1 MKFHKKKIII
11 LGGCGYIGT
20 ILSQY
25 LLDKGF
31 YVKVI
36 DRQIYGNF
44 LKKSQNIQILNKD
57 IRKISH
63 KDFAGYQYIIHLANV
78 ANDPS
83 AELHPSLSWD
93 INVLATD
100 RICRAAI
107 KAKVKKII
115 FASSGSVY
123 GIKKERN
130 VSEELELIPI
140 SIYNK
145 TKMIAERILLS
156 YKKEIDVVCIRPATV
171 CGYSKRLRLDVSV
184 NLLTHQ
190 AYKNKKITVLG
201 GKQIRPNIHIKDLVR
216 IFYFSLKKKI
226 PGHVINAGFENLSI
240 LNLARKIQKK
250 IKCKITVKKS
260 NDPRS
265 YRLSSNKL
273 EKLGFKRKYN
283 IDYAIFE
290 LKNFFESK
298 NFKDKIENYNIK
310 KLKKLSFK

>member
-1 MKFHKKKIII
+1 MKSLKKKIII

-20 ILSQY
+20 ILSRY
-25 LLDKGF
+25 LLNKGF

-44 LKKSQNIQILNKD
+44 LKKTQNIQIVNKD
-57 IRKISH
+57 IRNISH
-63 KDFAGYQYIIHLANV
+63 KDFSGYEYIIHLANI

-83 AELHPSLSWD
+83 VELHPSLSWN
-93 INVLATD
+93 INVLSTD

-107 KAKVKKII
+107 KAKVKKIV

-123 GIKKERN
+123 GIKKEKK
-130 VSEELELIPI
+130 VIEELELTPI

-156 YKKEIDVVCIRPATV
+156 YKKDIDIVCIRPATV
-171 CGYSKRLRLDVSV
+171 CGVSDRLRLDVSV
-184 NLLTHQ
+184 NMLTYQ
-190 AYKNKKITVLG
+190 AYKKKKITVLG

-216 IFYFSLKKKI
+216 VFYFSLKKKI
-226 PGHVINAGFENLSI
+226 PGNIINAGFENLSI
-240 LNLARKIQKK
+240 LNLAKK
-250 IKCKITVKKS
+250 IKKKINCKIIFKKS

-265 YRLSSNKL
+265 YRLSSDKL

-283 IDYAIFE
+283 VDYALSE
-290 LKNFFESK
+290 LIKFFENK
-298 NFKDKIENYNIK
+298 NFKHKVENYNIK

>member
-1 MKFHKKKIII
+1 MKFPKKKIII

-83 AELHPSLSWD
+83 VELHPSLSWD

-100 RICRAAI
+100 TICRAAI
-107 KAKVKKII
+107 KAKVKKIV

-130 VSEELELIPI
+130 VIEELELKPI

-156 YKKEIDVVCIRPATV
+156 YRKKIDIVCIRPATV
-171 CGYSKRLRLDVSV
+171 CGVSKRLRLDVSV
-184 NLLTHQ
+184 NMLAYQ
-190 AYKNKKITVLG
+190 AYKKKKITVLG
-201 GKQIRPNIHIKDLVR
+201 GKQIRPNIHVKDLVR
-216 IFYFSLKKKI
+216 VFYFSLKKKI
-226 PGHVINAGFENLSI
+226 PDNIINAGFENLSI
-240 LNLARKIQKK
+240 LNLAKKIKKK
-250 IKCKITVKKS
+250 IKCKIIFKKS

-265 YRLSSNKL
+265 YRLSSHKL

-283 IDYAIFE
+283 VDYAILE
-290 LKNFFESK
+290 LIKFFENK
-298 NFKDKIENYNIK
+298 NFKHKIENYNIK

>member
-1 MKFHKKKIII
+1 MKFPKKKIII

-25 LLDKGF
+25 LIAKGF

-44 LKKSQNIQILNKD
+44 IKKSQNIQIINKD
-57 IRKISH
+57 VRKISH
-63 KDFAGYQYIIHLANV
+63 NDFAGYDYVIHLANI

-83 AELHPSLSWD
+83 VELHPSLSWD

-100 RICRAAI
+100 KICRAAI
-107 KAKVKKII
+107 KANVKKII

-130 VSEELELIPI
+130 VTEDLELKPI

-190 AYKNKKITVLG
+190 AYKNKKIIVLG

-226 PGHVINAGFENLSI
+226 PGHIINAGFENLSI
-240 LNLARKIQKK
+240 LNLAKKIQKK
-250 IKCKITVKKS
+250 TKCKIRLKKS

-273 EKLGFKRKYN
+273 EKLGFKRKYS
-283 IDYAIFE
+283 IDYAISE
-290 LKNFFESK
+290 LQDFFKSK
-298 NFKDKIENYNIK
+298 NFKDKIDNYNIK

>member
-1 MKFHKKKIII
+1 MKSPKKKIII

-31 YVKVI
+31 HIKVI

-44 LKKSQNIQILNKD
+44 LNKSQHIQILNKD
-57 IRKISH
+57 IRKITY
-63 KDFAGYQYIIHLANV
+63 KDFVGFNYIIHLANI

-83 AELHPSLSWD
+83 VELHPSLSWD

-107 KAKVKKII
+107 KAKVKKIV

-123 GIKKERN
+123 GIKKDRN
-130 VSEELELIPI
+130 VVEELELKPI
-140 SIYNK
+140 SVYNK

-156 YKKEIDVVCIRPATV
+156 YRKEIDIVCIRPATV
-171 CGYSKRLRLDVSV
+171 CGISKRLRLDVSV
-184 NLLTHQ
+184 NMLTYQ
-190 AYKNKKITVLG
+190 AYKKKKITVLG

-216 IFYFSLKKKI
+216 VFYFSLKKKI
-226 PGHVINAGFENLSI
+226 PDHIINAGFENLSI
-240 LNLARKIQKK
+240 LNLAKKIQKK
-250 IKCKITVKKS
+250 IKCKIIFKNS

-273 EKLGFKRKYN
+273 EKLGFKRKYSV
-283 IDYAIFE
+283 DYAILE
-290 LKNFFESK
+290 LIKFFKNN
-298 NFKDKIENYNIK
+298 NFKHKIENYNIK
-310 KLKKLSFK
+310 KLKKLSFN

>member
-1 MKFHKKKIII
+1 MKFPKKKIII

-83 AELHPSLSWD
+83 VELHPSLSWD

-100 RICRAAI
+100 TICRAAI
-107 KAKVKKII
+107 KANVKKII

-123 GIKKERN
+123 GVKKERN
-130 VSEELELIPI
+130 VTEDLELKPI

-156 YKKEIDVVCIRPATV
+156 YKKEIDVICIRPATV
-171 CGYSKRLRLDVSV
+171 CGYSKRLRLDVSI

-201 GKQIRPNIHIKDLVR
+201 GKQIRPNIHVKDLVR

-226 PGHVINAGFENLSI
+226 PGHIINAGFENLSI
-240 LNLARKIQKK
+240 LNLAKKIQKK
-250 IKCKITVKKS
+250 IKCKIILKKS

-265 YRLSSNKL
+265 YRLCSNKL
-273 EKLGFKRKYN
+273 EKLGFKRKYS
-283 IDYAIFE
+283 IDYAISE
-290 LKNFFESK
+290 LQNFFESK
-298 NFKDKIENYNIK
+298 NFKDKIDNYNIK

>member
-1 MKFHKKKIII
+1 MKFPKKKIII

-25 LLDKGF
+25 LIAKGF

-44 LKKSQNIQILNKD
+44 IKKSQNIQIINKD
-57 IRKISH
+57 VRKISH
-63 KDFAGYQYIIHLANV
+63 NDFAGYDYVIHLANI

-83 AELHPSLSWD
+83 VELHPSLSWD

-100 RICRAAI
+100 KICRAAI
-107 KAKVKKII
+107 KANVKKII

-130 VSEELELIPI
+130 VTEDLELKPI

-190 AYKNKKITVLG
+190 AYKNKKIIVLG

-216 IFYFSLKKKI
+216 IFYFSLKKKYL
-226 PGHVINAGFENLSI
+226 VI
-240 LNLARKIQKK
+240 
-250 IKCKITVKKS
+250 
-260 NDPRS
+260 
-265 YRLSSNKL
+265 
-273 EKLGFKRKYN
+273 
-283 IDYAIFE
+283 
-290 LKNFFESK
+290 
-298 NFKDKIENYNIK
+298 
-310 KLKKLSFK
+310 

>member
-1 MKFHKKKIII
+1 MKFPNKKIII

-44 LKKSQNIQILNKD
+44 LIKSQNIHIVNKD

-63 KDFAGYQYIIHLANV
+63 KDFAGYNYVIHLANI

-83 AELHPSLSWD
+83 VELHPSLSWY

-100 RICRAAI
+100 TICKAAI

-283 IDYAIFE
+283 IDYAILE

-298 NFKDKIENYNIK
+298 NFKDKINNYNIK

>member
-1 MKFHKKKIII
+1 MKHAQKKIVI

-20 ILSQY
+20 VLSQY
-25 LLDKGF
+25 LLSKGF

-44 LKKSQNIQILNKD
+44 LKQSKNLHLVNKD
-57 IRKISH
+57 IREINY
-63 KDFAGYQYIIHLANV
+63 KDFAGYGYVIHLANI

-83 AELHPSLSWD
+83 AELNPSLSWD
-93 INVLATD
+93 INVLTTD
-100 RICRAAI
+100 ILCKSAI

-130 VSEELELIPI
+130 VTEDLELKPI

-156 YKKEIDVVCIRPATV
+156 YKKEIDIVCIRPATV
-171 CGYSKRLRLDVSV
+171 CGFSKRLRLDVSV
-184 NLLTHQ
+184 NMLTHQ
-190 AYKNKKITVLG
+190 AYKKNKITVLG

-216 IFYFSLKKKI
+216 LFHFSLKKKI
-226 PGHVINAGFENLSI
+226 PGHIINAGFENLSI
-240 LNLARKIQKK
+240 LNLAKKIQKK
-250 IKCKITVKKS
+250 IKCKIIVKKS

-290 LKNFFESK
+290 LTNFFESK

-310 KLKKLSFK
+310 KLKKLSFE